1 MDLIADTSYLVGLW
15 RGQAWAT
22 AFASANSEK
31 SIGLPWVVLGEFR
44 HGAAVAKHDPIEVS
58 EFLAIGVHLLD
69 ATSVVPSYAR
79 ICEGLS
85 SKPEYRAM
93 GQNDLWIAA
102 VAVSFN
108 KPLLTRNRRHF
119 ELVEGLRLEVLQP

>member
-1 MDLIADTSYLVGLW
+1 VGLW

-22 AFASANSEK
+22 AFAYANAEK

-44 HGAAVAKHDPIEVS
+44 HGAAVDKHDPIEVS
-58 EFLAIGVHLLD
+58 EFLAIGVHLID
-69 ATSVVPSYAR
+69 ATTVVPNYVR
-79 ICEGLS
+79 ICAALALML
-85 SKPEYRAM
+85 EYRAM

-102 VAVSFN
+102 MAVSFN

-119 ELVEGLRLEVLQP
+119 DLIEGLRLEALKS